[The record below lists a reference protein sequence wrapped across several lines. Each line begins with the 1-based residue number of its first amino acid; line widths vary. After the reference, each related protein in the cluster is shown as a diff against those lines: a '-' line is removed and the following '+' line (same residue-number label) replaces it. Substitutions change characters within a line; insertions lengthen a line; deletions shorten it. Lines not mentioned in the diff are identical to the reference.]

1 MREFEKKE
9 LAKNNGKNGV
19 PVFIGC
25 NGKIFDVSGSF
36 LWKKGNHQVMHVAG
50 VDLTEHLLN
59 APHGIELLERFPVVG
74 ILKKV

>member
-1 MREFEKKE
+1 MREIEKNE
-9 LAKNNGKNGV
+9 LAKNNGKNGA
-19 PVFIGC
+19 PAFIAC

-36 LWKKGNHQVMHVAG
+36 HWKKGTHQVLHGAG
-50 VDLTEHLLN
+50 EDLTDHLLH